1 MKDPWDFK
9 PCSVAKTKA
18 GESKCD
24 QSVLIVGMHQ
34 GIVMCLDQIKVV
46 LGKECRKVEGRVV
59 SGKQL
64 LKATRSERLRA

>member
-1 MKDPWDFK
+1 
-9 PCSVAKTKA
+9 
-18 GESKCD
+18 
-24 QSVLIVGMHQ
+24 
-34 GIVMCLDQIKVV
+34 MCLDQIKVV